1 MVTHLAILVFSS
13 TITTDKSTELDA
25 RLSKHTSGAPSL
37 SQPPIAVLP
46 VAPTSSSSSAAGP
59 SVPQRNEKEATSS
72 ISSPSEPGNGMYIDF
87 LALRRQLQQD
97 LSQLTLRNRVP
108 NQGRGQG
115 PHIRGQTLPT
125 HPLPLPHPQIP
136 HTSAHSRTSQFLV
149 HPSQTPSP
157 SGLQSP
163 LRSRRSTI
171 RIKPT
176 YQPSHQT
183 YLNVPRCVRSNG
195 L

>member
-59 SVPQRNEKEATSS
+59 SVPQRDGKEATSS

-97 LSQLTLRNRVP
+97 LSQLTLRNRVL
-108 NQGRGQG
+108 NQGQGRDPHTRG
-115 PHIRGQTLPT
+115 RTLPT
-125 HPLPLPHPQIP
+125 HPLLLHHLQIP

-157 SGLQSP
+157 SGFQSP

-183 YLNVPRCVRSNG
+183 YPNVPRCVRSNG